1 LTALGTSKRP
11 VALAHRFEARS
22 SARGAVLVEGII
34 VSSMLITLMAGGLF
48 LHRLYVAQIK
58 ALENARLAAWSQA
71 LQGCSSGIDL
81 GAIWSEAG
89 ESSAPLDVDTDSAP
103 SFFGAVS
110 HTNGSD
116 SETASADARVSDK
129 IYKLSAKVSVACNEI
144 PQNKRGDAISLIGY
158 IAANV
163 IPSFF

>member
-1 LTALGTSKRP
+1 MQRFPVTQIALLR
-11 VALAHRFEARS
+11 ARRL
-22 SARGAVLVEGII
+22 ARGAVLVEGII

-58 ALENARLAAWSQA
+58 ALEDARLAAWSQA

-81 GAIWSEAG
+81 SGIWQEAG

-110 HTNGSD
+110 HTDGSA
-116 SETASADARVSDK
+116 SETATADARIGGMS
-129 IYKLSAKVSVACNEI
+129 YTLSVKDTVACNEI
-144 PQNKRGDAISLIGY
+144 PQNQRGDAISLIGY
-158 IAANV
+158 ITANV

>member
-1 LTALGTSKRP
+1 MQHHPQTIAT
-11 VALAHRFEARS
+11 RFEARRR
-22 SARGAVLVEGII
+22 ARGAVLVEGII

-58 ALENARLAAWSQA
+58 ALEDARLAAWSQA
-71 LQGCSSGIDL
+71 LQGCSSAIDL
-81 GAIWSEAG
+81 GAIWSDAG
-89 ESSAPLDVDTDSAP
+89 ESAAPLDVDTDSAP
-103 SFFGAVS
+103 SFFGIVS
-110 HTNGSD
+110 HTSGST
-116 SETASADARVSDK
+116 SETVSADARITDK
-129 IYKLSAKVSVACNEI
+129 AYKLSAKDSVACNEI

>member
-1 LTALGTSKRP
+1 MQQRDPQTLI
-11 VALAHRFEARS
+11 ARLETRRR
-22 SARGAVLVEGII
+22 ARGAVLVEGII

-48 LHRLYVAQIK
+48 LHRLYVAQIR

-71 LQGCSSGIDL
+71 LQGCSSAIDL
-81 GAIWSEAG
+81 SAIWQEAG
-89 ESSAPLDVDTDSAP
+89 ESSDPLDVDTDSAP
-103 SFFGAVS
+103 SFFGTVS
-110 HTNGSD
+110 HTSGSA

-129 IYKLSAKVSVACNEI
+129 TYELIAKDSVACNEI